1 MGNLRRENEAS
12 QHQDQSASFFDPNN
26 KDAHKIRDDLAL
38 QVLEQLIQW
47 LRSGGR
53 VGIHDAT
60 NSTIDR
66 RYIYKDK

>member
-1 MGNLRRENEAS
+1 MGNLRRENEAI
-12 QHQDQSASFFDPNN
+12 HHEDQSANFFDPNN
-26 KDAHKIRDDLAL
+26 KNAHKIRDGLAL
-38 QVLEQLIQW
+38 QVLEQCIQW

-66 RYIYKDK
+66 R